1 LSERGP
7 FGVHERPEPGPEPR
21 PPAPPPPAPPARH
34 SSVAWILGVAT
45 LLAIAYITL
54 NTLRTEGP
62 GSRGLDAGT
71 PLPPFAMPLALSS
84 LTGDANVATRPGSGP
99 EGQRPACEVRGAD
112 VLNSCELAE
121 RGPVVLAFFAP
132 QEPCE
137 KQVDALEAIRPSYPD
152 VAFAAVAIRGD
163 RDEVRRVVR
172 EHGWKLPVG
181 HDEDGAVANAYA
193 VALCPT
199 ITFAY
204 EGGRVDGTSLRLEGE
219 STLRARVERLRRGP

>member
-1 LSERGP
+1 
-7 FGVHERPEPGPEPR
+7 VT
-21 PPAPPPPAPPARH
+21 
-34 SSVAWILGVAT
+34 WILGVAT

-54 NTLRTEGP
+54 NSLRTEGP
-62 GSRGLDAGT
+62 GSRGLDPGT

-99 EGQRPACEVRGAD
+99 EGERPACKVRGPD

-137 KQVDALEAIRPSYPD
+137 KQVDVVERIRARFPD
-152 VAFAAVAIRGD
+152 VSFAAVAIRGD
-163 RDEVRRVVR
+163 RDAVRKVVR

-181 HDEDGAVANAYA
+181 HDEDGAVANQYA

-204 EGGRVDGTSLRLEGE
+204 EGGRVQGTTLRLQGE
-219 STLRARVERLRRGP
+219 SAVATRVEQLRRGP